1 MGSRFCV
8 FAVLIGLF
16 VPALL
21 GVAPPA
27 AALEPDVAISIQVDL
42 AAADPA
48 DLLTYTI
55 TVNNVGPQAA
65 PSLWVN
71 DTIPTGA
78 AYVDDTASTDVGP
91 PVFLGRSFAGNV
103 VQFRFAN
110 VPAGPSTFRVRARV
124 GFGVT
129 DGQSLLNTAALWY
142 TNSTGAPQPMRS
154 SSVASTVSIPMI
166 SAAKSVVSSS
176 ATTITYR
183 VTISNTGS
191 SAALL
196 LWWNDSAPPGTQPDR
211 VLPPLGQGTACAGA
225 SGPWLNCTVS
235 DFRTGTRIW
244 DLRVT
249 IPAPLAPGTTIVNR
263 VFVNY
268 TDSDGTVLGEVRAS
282 APFTVAAANI
292 QVFKLADA
300 LAVPPGGT
308 VGYQVF
314 YNNTGQVAARDVW
327 VNDTLPQ
334 NASLPAVTVMS
345 ASPAPVI
352 NTSST
357 VRWQLS
363 NVAPGVHF
371 VSLVVRALP
380 TLADGTRL
388 VNSVVLNYTNSNG
401 QGRPGST
408 SSATTRVSLTVPQID
423 AALVADRGTV
433 GPGGT
438 VHYSLYYNNSR
449 PALSALVTAEVLLPS
464 GIALVAAVP
473 GYNTSVPAEAKYIW
487 NLTNVG
493 GGTHAISLTI
503 SVPLGTASG
512 ALLRATAFVNYT
524 DDRGNRVGGSQV
536 YADVTVYVAP
546 PPPEGPPYGW
556 IALGIVLAIVVAAV
570 ALRLYLVTLDETVI
584 DEVFLLH
591 RDGLLV
597 KHYTR
602 RLKPDVDS
610 DILSGMLIAVQNF
623 VNESF
628 IGEAGLKK
636 EGLLDEMRFG
646 QYRILLTRGKYVIV
660 AAVISGSHLE
670 RVPVQI
676 RAAIDGLERELGPVL
691 ERWDG
696 NMEEV
701 TGADRYMQDLIAG
714 KYRSRAMRRR
724 GNH

>member
-1 MGSRFCV
+1 MRSRVCV
-8 FAVLIGLF
+8 FAILIGLF
-16 VPALL
+16 LPALF
-21 GVAPPA
+21 GVALPA
-27 AALEPDVAISIQVDL
+27 AAVEPDVTISIQVDL
-42 AAADPA
+42 TTADPA
-48 DLLTYTI
+48 DVLTYTI
-55 TVNNVGPQAA
+55 SVNNGGPQAA

-71 DTIPTGA
+71 DTIPMGA

-91 PVFLGRSFAGNV
+91 PVFLGRSFAGNL

-110 VPAGPSTFRVRARV
+110 VPAGLTTFRVRGRV
-124 GFGVT
+124 GPGVT

-142 TNSTGAPQPMRS
+142 TNATGAPQPMRS
-154 SSVASTVSIPMI
+154 SSVASTVSIPVI

-191 SAALL
+191 SAAFL
-196 LWWNDSAPPGTQPDR
+196 LWWNDSAPQGTLPDR

-235 DFRTGTRIW
+235 DFRVGTRTW

-249 IPAPLAPGTTIVNR
+249 IPAPLAPGTTVVNW

-268 TDSDGTVLGEVRAS
+268 TDGDGTVLDEVWAS

-308 VGYQVF
+308 IGYQIF
-314 YNNTGQVAARDVW
+314 YNNTGQVDARDVW

-334 NASLPAVTVMS
+334 NASLPAVTVVS
-345 ASPAPVI
+345 ATPAPVI

-357 VRWQLS
+357 VRWQLT

-388 VNSVVLNYTNSNG
+388 NNSVVLNYTNSNG
-401 QGRPGST
+401 QGRPGSA
-408 SSATTRVSLTVPQID
+408 SSATTRVSLTVPLID
-423 AALVADRGTV
+423 AALVADRSTV
-433 GPGGT
+433 EPGGT
-438 VHYSLYYNNSR
+438 VRYSLYYNNSR
-449 PALSALVTAEVLLPS
+449 PALSALVTAEVLLPA
-464 GIALVAAVP
+464 GIALVAAAP
-473 GYNTSVPAEAKYIW
+473 GYNTSVPAEGKYVW
-487 NLTNVG
+487 TLTNVG
-493 GGTHAISLTI
+493 GGTHAINLTV
-503 SVPLGTASG
+503 SVPVSAATGTI
-512 ALLRATAFVNYT
+512 LRTTAFVNYT
-524 DDRGNRVGGSQV
+524 DDGGSRVGGSQV
-536 YADVTVYVAP
+536 YTAVAVYLAP
-546 PPPEGPPYGW
+546 PPPEGPPWGW
-556 IALGIVLAIVVAAV
+556 IALGVVIAVVVAAV
-570 ALRLYLVTLDETVI
+570 ALRLYLAALDETVI

-636 EGLLDEMRFG
+636 EGQLDEIKFG
-646 QYRILLTRGKYVIV
+646 QYRILLTRGRFVIV
-660 AAVISGSHLE
+660 AAVVSGPRVE
-670 RVPVQI
+670 RVPAQI
-676 RAAIDGLERELGPVL
+676 RAAIDDLEKEFGRVL

-701 TGADRYMQDLIAG
+701 AGADRYMQDLIAG
-714 KYRSRAMRRR
+714 RYRGRSIRLRA
-724 GNH
+724 NH